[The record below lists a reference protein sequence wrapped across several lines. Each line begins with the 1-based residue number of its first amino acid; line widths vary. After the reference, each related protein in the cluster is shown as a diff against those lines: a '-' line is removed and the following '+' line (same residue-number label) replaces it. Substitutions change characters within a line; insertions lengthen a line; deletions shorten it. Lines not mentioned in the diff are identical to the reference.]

1 MHAYAVELSQELGLK
16 PEQVDRTLALNEEG
30 ATVPFIARY
39 RKEVTGGLDEVQIQT
54 ILDRAS
60 ERAELDSRRDTILR
74 TIEEQGKLTPALE
87 KALKAAKTRTEL
99 EDLYLPYKP
108 KRRTRAAIARE
119 RGLEP
124 LADLVWKQ
132 EGKRGDDRDAKV
144 RPFVNAEKEV
154 PDLDAALAGAR
165 DICAERV
172 AEDAGLRRE
181 AREVCAKRGALRSDV
196 VASKKGEQTKF
207 ENYYGHEEPLSQA
220 PSHRVLALLR
230 GEEEGVLKVK
240 LSMPDDEVKALLG
253 SRVVTKPQ
261 SLFSQELRAA
271 VEDGWERLMGPSLE
285 SELRAELKERAD
297 KQAIGVFGE
306 NLRHL
311 LLTAPAGARAVLAL
325 DPGLRT
331 GIKLAMMDVTGKVV
345 ETLTLYSERS
355 ADERV
360 RAAKLLSAVVQKHK
374 PELIAVGN
382 GTGSREAEGFVK
394 DTLKALGSQVPVVS
408 VSEQGASIYSAS
420 EVARDEFPD
429 LDVSLRGAV
438 SIGRR
443 LQDPLAELVKIDPK
457 SIGVGQYQHDVDQGL
472 LKKKLGEVV
481 DSCVNAVGVDVNTA
495 SPQLL
500 EHVSG
505 VGPSLAKKLVA
516 HRASKGRFTTRRE
529 LLKVSGLGPKTFE
542 QAAGFLRV
550 RGPEPLDASAVHP
563 ERYAVVE
570 RMAKDLGVEVGAL
583 VGNAGLVRKI
593 EAKRYL
599 GPDLGELTLKDILA
613 ELEKPSR
620 DPRGDFTAPQMRD
633 DLRSLEDVKEGM
645 VLQGVVTN
653 VTAFG
658 AFVDV
663 GVHQDGLV
671 HVSQIST
678 KFVKDP
684 SEVVKVGDRLTVRVL
699 TVDLARKRLALSV
712 RAVQEGG
719 APQAGASRP
728 AVGGATGT
736 GRMTE
741 RGGGPRQ
748 DSRPSGAGGAG
759 SGGRPSSGAGGRPS
773 SAAGS
778 SASGPAGKPSSG
790 SQGSGDK
797 KGPEPFNNPFR
808 NLKR

>member
-1 MHAYAVELSQELGLK
+1 MHAYAAELARELGLK
-16 PEQVDRTLALNEEG
+16 PEQVDKTLALQDEG

-39 RKEVTGGLDEVQIQT
+39 RKEATGGLDEVQIQT
-54 ILDRAS
+54 ILDRAA
-60 ERAELDSRRDTILR
+60 ERAEFDARRETILR
-74 TIEEQGKLTPALE
+74 TIEGQGKLTPELAQALQ
-87 KALKAAKTRTEL
+87 KARTRAEL

-124 LADLVWKQ
+124 LADVLWKQ
-132 EGKRGDDRDAKV
+132 EGRRGEDAEAKV
-144 RPFVNAEKEV
+144 RPFVNAEKGV
-154 PDLDAALAGAR
+154 PDGAAALAGAR

-172 AEDAGLRRE
+172 AEDAGLRRA
-181 AREVCAKRGALRSDV
+181 AREVCARSGRLGSSV
-196 VASKKGEQTKF
+196 VPAKKGETTKF
-207 ENYYGHEEPLSQA
+207 EAYYAHEEPLAQA
-220 PSHRVLALLR
+220 PSHRILALFR
-230 GEEEGVLKVK
+230 GEAEEVLRVK
-240 LSMPDDEVKALLG
+240 LSFPGDEVKGLLT

-261 SLFSQELRAA
+261 ALFAGELRAA
-271 VEDGWERLMGPSLE
+271 AEDAWERLLEPSLE

-297 KQAIGVFGE
+297 RQAIAVFGE

-311 LLTAPAGARAVLAL
+311 LLAPPAGTRPVLAL

-331 GIKLAMMDVTGKVV
+331 GVKLVMLDDTGTVV
-345 ETLTLYSERS
+345 ETATLYTERS
-355 ADERV
+355 PDERA
-360 RAAKLLSAVVQKHK
+360 RAARQFAAVVQKHR

-382 GTGSREAEGFVK
+382 GTGSREAEGFVREVQQQ
-394 DTLKALGSQVPVVS
+394 LGTKVPVVS
-408 VSEQGASIYSAS
+408 VSEQGASVYSAS
-420 EVARDEFPD
+420 EVAREEFPH

-457 SIGVGQYQHDVDQGL
+457 SIGVGQYQHDVEQGW

-516 HRASKGRFTTRRE
+516 HRSQKGTFSTRRE

-550 RGPEPLDASAVHP
+550 RGPEPLDSSAVHP
-563 ERYAVVE
+563 ERYPVVE

-583 VGNAGLVRKI
+583 VGNGALVKKI
-593 EAKRYL
+593 DPKRYL
-599 GPDLGELTLKDILA
+599 GADLGELTLQDILA

-620 DPRGDFTAPQMRD
+620 DPRGDFTALALRD
-633 DLRSLEDVKEGM
+633 DLKTLEDVKEGM

-671 HVSQIST
+671 HVSQLST
-678 KFVKDP
+678 RFVKDP

-699 TVDLARKRLALSV
+699 SVDLARKRLALSV
-712 RAVQEGG
+712 RAAQEGG
-719 APQAGASRP
+719 AAASSAPQAASRP
-728 AVGGATGT
+728 PASPGRAPAGGREAP
-736 GRMTE
+736 
-741 RGGGPRQ
+741 PR
-748 DSRPSGAGGAG
+748 RPSGD
-759 SGGRPSSGAGGRPS
+759 RPA
-773 SAAGS
+773 
-778 SASGPAGKPSSG
+778 PAE
-790 SQGSGDK
+790 K

>member
-1 MHAYAVELSQELGLK
+1 MHVYAAALAQELGIK
-16 PEQVDRTLALNEEG
+16 PEQVDRTLALHEEG
-30 ATVPFIARY
+30 GTVPFIARY
-39 RKEVTGGLDEVQIQT
+39 RKEATGGLDEVQIQS
-54 ILDRAS
+54 ILDKAT
-60 ERAELDSRRDTILR
+60 ERAELDGRRDTILR
-74 TIEEQGKLTPALE
+74 SIEEQGKLTPELK
-87 KALKAAKTRTEL
+87 KALQAARTRAEL

-119 RGLEP
+119 KGLEP

-132 EGKRGDDRDAKV
+132 EGQRGE
-144 RPFVNAEKEV
+144 N
-154 PDLDAALAGAR
+154 LDARVKPYVSADKGVADVAQALAGAR

-172 AEDAGLRRE
+172 AEDARLRRE
-181 AREVCAKRGALRSDV
+181 ARDLCTKRGTLGSDV
-196 VASKKGEQTKF
+196 VPAKKGETTKF
-207 ENYYGHEEPLSQA
+207 ENYYGHQEPLSQA

-240 LSMPDDEVKALLG
+240 LGLPDDEVKGLFTG
-253 SRVVTKPQ
+253 RVVTRPQ
-261 SLFSQELRAA
+261 SLFAGELRAA
-271 VEDGWERLMGPSLE
+271 VEDSWDRLMGPSLE

-297 KQAIGVFGE
+297 KGAIGVFGE

-331 GIKLAMMDVTGKVV
+331 GIKLVMLDVTGSVA
-345 ETLTLYSERS
+345 ETTTLYSERS
-355 ADERV
+355 ADERA
-360 RAAKLLSAVVQKHK
+360 RAAKLLEAVVRKHK

-382 GTGSREAEGFVK
+382 GTGSREAEIFTR
-394 DTLKALGSQVPVVS
+394 DTLKAMGVQVPVVS

-420 EVARDEFPD
+420 EVAREEFPEM
-429 LDVSLRGAV
+429 DVSLRGAV

-516 HRASKGRFTTRRE
+516 HRAAKGGFTTRRE

-550 RGPEPLDASAVHP
+550 RGPEPLDSSAVHP
-563 ERYAVVE
+563 ERYTVVE
-570 RMAKDLGVEVGAL
+570 RMAKDLGVDVASL
-583 VGNAGLVRKI
+583 VGNAALVRQI

-599 GPDLGELTLKDILA
+599 GPELGELTLKDILA

-620 DPRGDFTAPQMRD
+620 DPRGDFTAHATRD
-633 DLRSLEDVKEGM
+633 DLRTLEDVKEGM

-671 HVSQIST
+671 HVSQLAARFI
-678 KFVKDP
+678 KDP
-684 SEVVKVGDRLTVRVL
+684 SEVAKVGDRLTVKVL
-699 TVDLARKRLALSV
+699 TVDLVRKRLALSV
-712 RAVQEGG
+712 RAVLEGG
-719 APQAGASRP
+719 APQPSGRP
-728 AVGGATGT
+728 AQAKPATSA
-736 GRMTE
+736 
-741 RGGGPRQ
+741 PAQ
-748 DSRPSGAGGAG
+748 QQRPAQK
-759 SGGRPSSGAGGRPS
+759 
-773 SAAGS
+773 
-778 SASGPAGKPSSG
+778 PATQAPP
-790 SQGSGDK
+790 QK
-797 KGPEPFNNPFR
+797 KPEPFNNPFSK
-808 NLKR
+808 LKH

>member
-1 MHAYAVELSQELGLK
+1 MHAYAAELSQELGLK
-16 PEQVDRTLALNEEG
+16 PEQVDRTLALNADG

-54 ILDRAS
+54 ILDRAT

-74 TIEEQGKLTPALE
+74 SVEEQGKLTPELA

-99 EDLYLPYKP
+99 EDLYLPYRP

-124 LADLVWKQ
+124 LADLLWKQ
-132 EGKRGDDRDAKV
+132 EGKRGEDADAKV
-144 RPFVNAEKEV
+144 RAFVNAEKDV
-154 PDLDAALAGAR
+154 PDLAAALAGAR
-165 DICAERV
+165 DICAERMS
-172 AEDAGLRRE
+172 EDAGLRRE
-181 AREVCAKRGALRSDV
+181 SREVCAKRGTLRSDV
-196 VASKKGEQTKF
+196 VPAKKGEPTKF

-220 PSHRVLALLR
+220 PSHRVLALMR

-240 LSMPDDEVKALLG
+240 LNMPDDEVKALLG
-253 SRVVTKPQ
+253 GRVVTRPQ
-261 SLFSQELRAA
+261 SLFAQELRAA

-297 KQAIGVFGE
+297 KGAIGVFGE

-331 GIKLAMMDVTGKVV
+331 GIKLAMLDNTGSVA

-360 RAAKLLSAVVQKHK
+360 RAAKLLVAVVQKHK

-382 GTGSREAEGFVK
+382 GTGSREAETFVR
-394 DTLKALGSQVPVVS
+394 DTLKALGVQVPVVS

-550 RGPEPLDASAVHP
+550 NGPEPLDSSAVHP
-563 ERYAVVE
+563 ERYGVVE
-570 RMAKDLGVEVGAL
+570 RMAKDLGVEVRAL
-583 VGNAGLVRKI
+583 VGNAALVRKI
-593 EAKRYL
+593 DPKRYL
-599 GPDLGELTLKDILA
+599 GPDLGEMTLKDILS

-620 DPRGDFTAPQMRD
+620 DPRGDFTAPAMRD
-633 DLRSLEDVKEGM
+633 DLRTLEDVKEGM

-699 TVDLARKRLALSV
+699 SVDLARKRLALSV
-712 RAVQEGG
+712 RAAQEGG
-719 APQAGASRP
+719 APQPSGRP
-728 AVGGATGT
+728 AAGGATGAP
-736 GRMTE
+736 RMTD
-741 RGGGPRQ
+741 RGGGGGKGASGP
-748 DSRPSGAGGAG
+748 RPSGPPQQQGGARSG
-759 SGGRPSSGAGGRPS
+759 S
-773 SAAGS
+773 
-778 SASGPAGKPSSG
+778 SSG
-790 SQGSGDK
+790 SGEKDK

>member
-1 MHAYAVELSQELGLK
+1 MHAYAAELSQELGLR
-16 PEQVDRTLALNEEG
+16 PEQVDRTLALNAEG
-30 ATVPFIARY
+30 STVPFIARY

-54 ILDRAS
+54 ILDKAS
-60 ERAELDSRRDTILR
+60 ERTELDSRRDTILR
-74 TIEEQGKLTPALE
+74 SVEEQGKLTPELA

-124 LADLVWKQ
+124 LADLLWKQ
-132 EGKRGDDRDAKV
+132 EGKRGEDADSKV
-144 RPFVNAEKEV
+144 RPFINAEKEV
-154 PDLDAALAGAR
+154 PDLAAALAGAR

-172 AEDAGLRRE
+172 SEDAGLRRST
-181 AREVCAKRGALRSDV
+181 REVCAKRGTLRSDV
-196 VASKKGEQTKF
+196 VPAKKNEPTKF

-240 LSMPDDEVKALLG
+240 LNMPDDEVKTLLG
-253 SRVVTKPQ
+253 GRVVTRPQ
-261 SLFSQELRAA
+261 SLFASELRAA
-271 VEDGWERLMGPSLE
+271 VDDSWERLLGPSLE

-297 KQAIGVFGE
+297 KGAIGVFGE

-331 GIKLAMMDVTGKVV
+331 GIKLAMLDNTGSVA
-345 ETLTLYSERS
+345 ETVTLYSERS

-382 GTGSREAEGFVK
+382 GTGSREAETFVR

-429 LDVSLRGAV
+429 LDVTLRGAV

-550 RGPEPLDASAVHP
+550 RGPEPLDSSAVHP

-570 RMAKDLGVEVGAL
+570 RMAKDLGVEVGSL
-583 VGNAGLVRKI
+583 VGNATLVRQI
-593 EAKRYL
+593 DPKRYL
-599 GPDLGELTLKDILA
+599 GPDLGEMTLKDILA

-620 DPRGDFTAPQMRD
+620 DPRGDFSAPVMRD
-633 DLRSLEDVKEGM
+633 DLRTLEDVKEGM

-699 TVDLARKRLALSV
+699 TVDLQRKRLALSV

-719 APQAGASRP
+719 APQPSGRP
-728 AVGGATGT
+728 AVGGASGA
-736 GRMTE
+736 GRMTD
-741 RGGGPRQ
+741 RGGGGA
-748 DSRPSGAGGAG
+748 RP
-759 SGGRPSSGAGGRPS
+759 
-773 SAAGS
+773 
-778 SASGPAGKPSSG
+778 SGPAGGGGKSASGGQGAG
-790 SQGSGDK
+790 SQSGGQRPGSGGGDKDK
-797 KGPEPFNNPFR
+797 KGPEPFNNPFK

>member
-1 MHAYAVELSQELGLK
+1 MHAYAAELSQELGLK
-16 PEQVDRTLALNEEG
+16 PEQVDRTLALHAEG

-39 RKEVTGGLDEVQIQT
+39 RKEATGGLDEVQIQA
-54 ILDRAS
+54 ILDRAE

-87 KALKAAKTRTEL
+87 KALKAARTRTEL

-124 LADLVWKQ
+124 LADLLWKQ
-132 EGKRGDDRDAKV
+132 EGRRGEDRDAKV

-154 PDLDAALAGAR
+154 PDLEAALAGAR

-181 AREVCAKRGALRSDV
+181 AREVCAKRGTVRSDV
-196 VASKKGEQTKF
+196 VPAKKGEPTKF

-240 LSMPDDEVKALLG
+240 LSLPDDEVKALLA

-261 SLFSQELRAA
+261 ALFAQELRVA

-311 LLTAPAGARAVLAL
+311 LLAPPAGARAVLAL

-331 GIKLAMMDVTGKVV
+331 GIKLAMMDATGKVV
-345 ETLTLYSERS
+345 ETLTLYTERS
-355 ADERV
+355 ADERA
-360 RAAKLLSAVVQKHK
+360 RAAKLLEAVVKKHK

-382 GTGSREAEGFVK
+382 GTGSREAEGFVR
-394 DTLKALGSQVPVVS
+394 DTLKAMGSQLPVVS
-408 VSEQGASIYSAS
+408 VSEQGASVYSAS
-420 EVARDEFPD
+420 EVAREEFPD

-443 LQDPLAELVKIDPK
+443 LQDPLAELVKLDPK

-583 VGNAGLVRKI
+583 VGNAALVRKI
-593 EAKRYL
+593 DPKRYL
-599 GPDLGELTLKDILA
+599 GPDLGEMTLKDILA

-620 DPRGDFTAPQMRD
+620 DPRGDFTAPQLRE
-633 DLRSLEDVKEGM
+633 DLRTLEDVKEGM

-671 HVSQIST
+671 HVSQLST

-712 RAVQEGG
+712 RAVQEGAAAQTG
-719 APQAGASRP
+719 GSRP
-728 AVGGATGT
+728 TVGGATGP

-741 RGGGPRQ
+741 RSGGGGPRQ
-748 DSRPSGAGGAG
+748 GARPAGPGGTSGAGSRSPAGDAGAG
-759 SGGRPSSGAGGRPS
+759 GKVSSGAR
-773 SAAGS
+773 
-778 SASGPAGKPSSG
+778 GPGP
-790 SQGSGDK
+790 GDK
-797 KGPEPFNNPFR
+797 KSPEPFNNPFR

>member
-1 MHAYAVELSQELGLK
+1 MHAYAAELSQELGLK
-16 PEQVDRTLALNEEG
+16 PEQVDKTLALNAEG

-39 RKEVTGGLDEVQIQT
+39 RKEATGGLDEVQIQT
-54 ILDRAS
+54 ILDRAG
-60 ERAELDSRRDTILR
+60 ERAELDSRRETILH
-74 TIEEQGKLTPALE
+74 TIEGQGKLTPELA
-87 KALKAAKTRTEL
+87 KAIERARTRTEL

-124 LADLVWKQ
+124 LADVIWKQ
-132 EGKRGDDRDAKV
+132 EGQRGEDRNARV
-144 RPFVNAEKEV
+144 RPFVDAEKGV

-172 AEDAGLRRE
+172 AEDASLRRTT
-181 AREVCAKRGALRSDV
+181 RELCVHKGRLRSE
-196 VASKKGEQTKF
+196 VAPAKKNEPTKF
-207 ENYYGHEEPLSQA
+207 ESYYEHEEPLAQA

-230 GEEEGVLKVK
+230 GDAEQVLRVKV
-240 LSMPDDEVKALLG
+240 LFPDDEAKGVLS

-261 SLFSQELRAA
+261 ALFSSELRAA
-271 VEDGWERLMGPSLE
+271 AEDAWERLLGPSLE

-297 KQAIGVFGE
+297 RQAIGVFGE

-311 LLTAPAGARAVLAL
+311 LLAPPAGSRAVLAL

-331 GIKLAMMDVTGKVV
+331 GVKMVMLDATGSVA
-345 ETLTLYSERS
+345 ETATLYSERS
-355 ADERV
+355 PDERA
-360 RAAKLLSAVVQKHK
+360 RAARQLAAAIQKHQ

-382 GTGSREAEGFVK
+382 GTGSREAEGFVREVLEK
-394 DTLKALGSQVPVVS
+394 LGTKVLVVS
-408 VSEQGASIYSAS
+408 VSEQGASVYSAS
-420 EVARDEFPD
+420 EVAREEFPE
-429 LDVSLRGAV
+429 LNVSLRGAV

-516 HRASKGRFTTRRE
+516 HRGKKGAFSTRRE

-563 ERYAVVE
+563 ERYGIVG
-570 RMAKDLGVEVGAL
+570 RMAKDLGMPRGAL
-583 VGNAGLVRKI
+583 VGNAALAQRIDIQSYVDEQAGVGVPTLRDIVQ
-593 EAKRYL
+593 
-599 GPDLGELTLKDILA
+599 ELT
-613 ELEKPSR
+613 KPGR
-620 DPRGDFTAPQMRD
+620 DPRAEFREVGFDASVTELAH
-633 DLRSLEDVKEGM
+633 VKEGM
-645 VLQGVVTN
+645 TLNGIVTN
-653 VTAFG
+653 VAAFG

-671 HVSQIST
+671 HVSELADR
-678 KFVKDP
+678 FVEDP
-684 SEVVKVGDRLTVRVL
+684 AEIVKVGDRVRVKVL
-699 TVDLARKRLALSV
+699 SVDLPRKRMGLSIKALLASP
-712 RAVQEGG
+712 GG
-719 APQAGASRP
+719 PARPRP
-728 AVGGATGT
+728 A
-736 GRMTE
+736 RE
-741 RGGGPRQ
+741 PESFDRPR
-748 DSRPSGAGGAG
+748 R
-759 SGGRPSSGAGGRPS
+759 R
-773 SAAGS
+773 
-778 SASGPAGKPSSG
+778 
-790 SQGSGDK
+790 
-797 KGPEPFNNPFR
+797 
-808 NLKR
+808 

>member
-1 MHAYAVELSQELGLK
+1 MHAYAIELSKELGLK
-16 PEQVDRTLALNEEG
+16 PEQVDRTLALSEEG

-39 RKEVTGGLDEVQIQT
+39 RKEATGGLDEVQIQT
-54 ILDRAS
+54 ILDRAA
-60 ERAELDSRRDTILR
+60 ERAELDSRRETILR
-74 TIEEQGKLTPALE
+74 TIEGQGKLTPELSQAIQR
-87 KALKAAKTRTEL
+87 AKTRTEL

-124 LADLVWKQ
+124 LADLLWKQ
-132 EGKRGDDRDAKV
+132 EAGKKDDVATRA
-144 RPFVNAEKEV
+144 RAFVDPGKDV
-154 PDLDAALAGAR
+154 PDLETALAGAR

-172 AEDAGLRRE
+172 AEDAGLRRT
-181 AREVCAKRGALRSDV
+181 ARELCVQKGQLRSAV
-196 VASKKGEQTKF
+196 VSAKKGETTKF
-207 ENYYGHEEPLSQA
+207 DNYADHEEDLSKA
-220 PSHRVLALLR
+220 PSHRILALLR
-230 GEEEGVLKVK
+230 GEAEEVLRIQ
-240 LSMPDDEVKALLG
+240 LALPDDEVKGTLA

-261 SLFSQELRAA
+261 SPFAPELRAA
-271 VEDGWERLMGPSLE
+271 VEDSWERLMGPSLE
-285 SELRAELKERAD
+285 SELRNELKERAD
-297 KQAIGVFGE
+297 REAIVVFGQ

-311 LLTAPAGARAVLAL
+311 LLGAPAGGRPVLAM

-331 GIKLAMMDVTGKVV
+331 GVKVAMMDGTGKVV
-345 ETLTLYSERS
+345 ETATLYSERS
-355 ADERV
+355 PNE
-360 RAAKLLSAVVQKHK
+360 RAAAARQCGAIILKHK

-382 GTGSREAEGFVK
+382 GTGSREAETFVREVL
-394 DTLKALGSQVPVVS
+394 TTLGSQVPVVS

-420 EVARDEFPD
+420 EVAREEFPD

-505 VGPSLAKKLVA
+505 IGPTLAKKIVS
-516 HRASKGRFTTRRE
+516 HRAAKGRFTTRRE
-529 LLKVSGLGPKTFE
+529 ILKVSGLGPKTFE

-550 RGPEPLDASAVHP
+550 HGPEPLDASAVHP
-563 ERYAVVE
+563 ERYTVVE
-570 RMAKDLGVEVGAL
+570 RMAKDLGVNVKDL
-583 VGNAGLVRKI
+583 VGNAALVRKI
-593 EAKRYL
+593 DPKRYL
-599 GPDLGELTLKDILA
+599 GPDLGEMTLKDILA

-620 DPRGDFTAPQMRD
+620 DPRGDFTAPAYRE
-633 DLRSLEDVKEGM
+633 DLQKLEDVKEGM

-671 HVSQIST
+671 HVSQLST
-678 KFVKDP
+678 RFIKDP
-684 SEVVKVGDRLTVRVL
+684 SEAVKVGDRLTVKVL
-699 TVDLARKRLALSV
+699 TVDLERKRLALSV
-712 RAVQEGG
+712 RAVSEGTTP
-719 APQAGASRP
+719 APRASAPR
-728 AVGGATGT
+728 ASGGEARSTGGAT
-736 GRMTE
+736 
-741 RGGGPRQ
+741 
-748 DSRPSGAGGAG
+748 RP
-759 SGGRPSSGAGGRPS
+759 
-773 SAAGS
+773 
-778 SASGPAGKPSSG
+778 PAGKPGGGGKAPAPQKPSA
-790 SQGSGDK
+790 
-797 KGPEPFNNPFR
+797 EPFNNPFR

>member
-1 MHAYAVELSQELGLK
+1 MHAYAIELSKELGLK
-16 PEQVDRTLALNEEG
+16 PEQVDRTLALSAEG

-39 RKEVTGGLDEVQIQT
+39 RKEATGGLDEVQIQA
-54 ILDRAS
+54 ILDGAA
-60 ERAELDSRRDTILR
+60 ERAELDSRRETILR
-74 TIEEQGKLTPALE
+74 TIEGQGKLTPELAQALQR
-87 KALKAAKTRTEL
+87 AKTRTEL

-124 LADLVWKQ
+124 LADLLWKQ
-132 EGKRGDDRDAKV
+132 EAGKKDDVAARA
-144 RPFVNAEKEV
+144 RSFVNPDKEV
-154 PDLDAALAGAR
+154 PDLETALAGAR

-172 AEDAGLRRE
+172 AEDAGLRRS
-181 AREVCAKRGALRSDV
+181 ARELCVQKGRLRSAI
-196 VASKKGEQTKF
+196 VAKKKGESTKF
-207 ENYYGHEEPLSQA
+207 DNYADHEEDLSKA
-220 PSHRVLALLR
+220 PSHRILALLR
-230 GEEEGVLKVK
+230 GETEEVLR
-240 LSMPDDEVKALLG
+240 LQLALPDDEVKGSLA

-261 SLFSQELRAA
+261 SPFAPELRAA
-271 VEDGWERLMGPSLE
+271 VEDSWDRLMGPSLE
-285 SELRAELKERAD
+285 SELRNELKERAD
-297 KQAIGVFGE
+297 REAIVVFGQ

-311 LLTAPAGARAVLAL
+311 LLTAPAGTRPVLAM

-331 GIKLAMMDVTGKVV
+331 GVKVAMLDGTGKLVD
-345 ETLTLYSERS
+345 TATLYTERG
-355 ADERV
+355 AHERAT
-360 RAAKLLSAVVQKHK
+360 AARQCGALILKHK

-382 GTGSREAEGFVK
+382 GTGSREAETFVREV
-394 DTLKALGSQVPVVS
+394 LKALDSQVPVVS

-420 EVARDEFPD
+420 EVARDEFPE

-505 VGPSLAKKLVA
+505 IGPTLAKKIVS
-516 HRASKGRFTTRRE
+516 HRAAKGRFTTRRE
-529 LLKVSGLGPKTFE
+529 ILKVSGLGPKTFE

-550 RGPEPLDASAVHP
+550 HGPEPLDASAVHP
-563 ERYAVVE
+563 ERYTVVE
-570 RMAKDLGVEVGAL
+570 RMAKDLGVNVKEL
-583 VGNAGLVRKI
+583 VGNAALVRKI
-593 EAKRYL
+593 DPKRYL
-599 GPDLGELTLKDILA
+599 GPELGELTLKDILA

-620 DPRGDFTAPQMRD
+620 DPRGDFTAPAYRE
-633 DLRSLEDVKEGM
+633 DLQKLEDVKEGM

-671 HVSQIST
+671 HVSQLST
-678 KFVKDP
+678 RFIKDP
-684 SEVVKVGDRLTVRVL
+684 SEAAKVGDRLTVKVL
-699 TVDLARKRLALSV
+699 SVDLARKRLALSV
-712 RAVQEGG
+712 RAVTEGTS
-719 APQAGASRP
+719 APSTSAP
-728 AVGGATGT
+728 
-736 GRMTE
+736 
-741 RGGGPRQ
+741 
-748 DSRPSGAGGAG
+748 
-759 SGGRPSSGAGGRPS
+759 RPSSGSARPAEAPRAQVGKQSGGKP
-773 SAAGS
+773 
-778 SASGPAGKPSSG
+778 PPPQKPSS
-790 SQGSGDK
+790 
-797 KGPEPFNNPFR
+797 EPFNNPFR

>member
-1 MHAYAVELSQELGLK
+1 MHVYAIELSKELGLK
-16 PEQVDRTLALNEEG
+16 PEQVDRTLALSDEG

-39 RKEVTGGLDEVQIQT
+39 RKEATGGLDEVQIQA
-54 ILDRAS
+54 ILDRAA
-60 ERAELDSRRDTILR
+60 ERAELDSRRETILR
-74 TIEEQGKLTPALE
+74 TIEGQGKLTPELTQALQR
-87 KALKAAKTRTEL
+87 AKTRTEL

-124 LADLVWKQ
+124 LADLLWKQ
-132 EGKRGDDRDAKV
+132 EAGKKEDVAARA
-144 RPFVNAEKEV
+144 RPFVNPDKDV
-154 PDLDAALAGAR
+154 PDLETALAGAR

-172 AEDAGLRRE
+172 AEDAGLRRS
-181 AREVCAKRGALRSDV
+181 ARELCVQKGRLRSAV
-196 VASKKGEQTKF
+196 VAAKKGESTKF
-207 ENYYGHEEPLSQA
+207 DNYADHEEDLSKA
-220 PSHRVLALLR
+220 PSHRILALLR
-230 GEEEGVLKVK
+230 GEAEEVLR
-240 LSMPDDEVKALLG
+240 LQLALPDDEVKGTLA

-261 SLFSQELRAA
+261 SPFAPELRAA
-271 VEDGWERLMGPSLE
+271 VEDSWDRLMGPSLE
-285 SELRAELKERAD
+285 SELRNELKERAD
-297 KQAIGVFGE
+297 REAIVVFGQ

-311 LLTAPAGARAVLAL
+311 LLTAPAGTRPVLAM

-331 GIKLAMMDVTGKVV
+331 GVKVAMLDGTGKLVD
-345 ETLTLYSERS
+345 TATLYTERG
-355 ADERV
+355 AHE
-360 RAAKLLSAVVQKHK
+360 RAAAARQCGALILKHK

-382 GTGSREAEGFVK
+382 GTGSREAETFVREV
-394 DTLKALGSQVPVVS
+394 LKALDSQVPVVS

-457 SIGVGQYQHDVDQGL
+457 SIGVGQYQHDVEQGL

-505 VGPSLAKKLVA
+505 IGPTLAKKIVS
-516 HRASKGRFTTRRE
+516 HRAAKGRFTTRRE
-529 LLKVSGLGPKTFE
+529 ILKVSGLGPKTFE

-550 RGPEPLDASAVHP
+550 HGPEPLDASAVHP

-570 RMAKDLGVEVGAL
+570 RMAKDLGVPVKEL
-583 VGNAGLVRKI
+583 VGNAALVRKI
-593 EAKRYL
+593 DPKRYL
-599 GPDLGELTLKDILA
+599 GPDLGEMTLQDILA

-620 DPRGDFTAPQMRD
+620 DPRGDFTAPAYRE
-633 DLRSLEDVKEGM
+633 DLQKLEDVKEGM

-671 HVSQIST
+671 HVSQLST
-678 KFVKDP
+678 RFVKDP
-684 SEVVKVGDRLTVRVL
+684 GEVVKVGDRLTVKVL
-699 TVDLARKRLALSV
+699 SVDLARKRLALSV
-712 RAVQEGG
+712 RAVTEGTA
-719 APQAGASRP
+719 APSPAGASR
-728 AVGGATGT
+728 A
-736 GRMTE
+736 
-741 RGGGPRQ
+741 
-748 DSRPSGAGGAG
+748 
-759 SGGRPSSGAGGRPS
+759 
-773 SAAGS
+773 
-778 SASGPAGKPSSG
+778 PAGKQASGKAPPPQKPSS
-790 SQGSGDK
+790 
-797 KGPEPFNNPFR
+797 EPFNNPFR

>member
-1 MHAYAVELSQELGLK
+1 MHAYAAELSQELGLK
-16 PEQVDRTLALNEEG
+16 PEQVDRTLALNAEG

-54 ILDRAS
+54 ILDRAA
-60 ERAELDSRRDTILR
+60 ERTELDSRRDTILR
-74 TIEEQGKLTPALE
+74 SVEEQGKLTPELA

-99 EDLYLPYKP
+99 EDLYLPYRP

-124 LADLVWKQ
+124 LADLLWKQ
-132 EGKRGDDRDAKV
+132 DGKRGEDADAKV
-144 RPFVNAEKEV
+144 RAFVNAEKDV
-154 PDLDAALAGAR
+154 PDVAAALAGAR

-172 AEDAGLRRE
+172 SEDAGLRRE
-181 AREVCAKRGALRSDV
+181 SREVCAKRGSLRSDV
-196 VASKKGEQTKF
+196 VPSKKNEPTKF

-240 LSMPDDEVKALLG
+240 LNMPDDEVKALLA
-253 SRVVTKPQ
+253 SRVVTRPQ
-261 SLFSQELRAA
+261 SLFAQELRAA

-297 KQAIGVFGE
+297 KGAIGVFGE

-331 GIKLAMMDVTGKVV
+331 GIKLAMLDNTGSVA

-382 GTGSREAEGFVK
+382 GTGSREAETFVR
-394 DTLKALGSQVPVVS
+394 DTLKALGVQVPVVS

-429 LDVSLRGAV
+429 MDVSLRGAV

-516 HRASKGRFTTRRE
+516 HRAAKGRFTTRRE

-550 RGPEPLDASAVHP
+550 NGPEPLDSSAVHP

-570 RMAKDLGVEVGAL
+570 RMAKDLGVEVKAL
-583 VGNAGLVRKI
+583 VGNAALVRKI
-593 EAKRYL
+593 DPKRYL
-599 GPDLGELTLKDILA
+599 GPDLGEMTLKDILA

-620 DPRGDFTAPQMRD
+620 DPRGDFTAPVMRD
-633 DLRSLEDVKEGM
+633 DLRTLEDVKEGM

-699 TVDLARKRLALSV
+699 SVDLARKRLALSV
-712 RAVQEGG
+712 RAAQEGG
-719 APQAGASRP
+719 TPQPSGRP
-728 AVGGATGT
+728 AVGGATGAP
-736 GRMTE
+736 RMTD
-741 RGGGPRQ
+741 RGNTGGKGASGQ
-748 DSRPSGAGGAG
+748 RPGSGPPQGGARSG
-759 SGGRPSSGAGGRPS
+759 S
-773 SAAGS
+773 
-778 SASGPAGKPSSG
+778 SSG
-790 SQGSGDK
+790 SSEKDK